1 MGAWSDC
8 SRQTTVAEEA
18 VNNWCKVQDALG
30 EVFMSQYRTDCL
42 QYMKQWNAD
51 NQILLS
57 EQSML
62 DLFMGGISTSPT
74 SSTRTTNSPRSRR
87 RSRAS
92 VVLSGK
98 AALLCR
104 RRYWSASESVSSTD
118 RRTGTPQYNHFQR
131 CAHPACDLRT
141 KTPLARLRPRTAM
154 AATAA
159 GSSTS
164 TCRRHTRRS

>member
-1 MGAWSDC
+1 MQWCCAVVLWHLVACRGAVQWC
-8 SRQTTVAEEA
+8 SAVVQWCSAVVLCSGAVQWCCVLIVSVGCRERGLPEA
-18 VNNWCKVQDALG
+18 LWMATRRHDP
-30 EVFMSQYRTDCL
+30 RTRPRRS
-42 QYMKQWNAD
+42 
-51 NQILLS
+51 LLR
-57 EQSML
+57 L
-62 DLFMGGISTSPT
+62 
-74 SSTRTTNSPRSRR
+74 